1 MCIRDRHRDPF
12 KAREGKRRT
21 EREQRSEQQVS
32 EDRWGDRKW
41 RTYIGMSRKRER
53 ERGREKKSKSTDLSN
68 GSLKTD
74 WEVESRKPTLISRK
88 GGGEE
93 KRKSRDL
100 SNRSLKTDG
109 ETVSGELT

>member
-1 MCIRDRHRDPF
+1 MENLHRDPF

-32 EDRWGDRKW
+32 EDRLGDRKW

-53 ERGREKKSKSTDLSN
+53 GREK
-68 GSLKTD
+68 
-74 WEVESRKPTLISRK
+74 
-88 GGGEE
+88 

-100 SNRSLKTDG
+100 SNSFLKTNG
-109 ETVSGELT
+109 ETDSGEPT